1 MGRPRTPTNIL
12 KLKGAEKV
20 NPGRFKD
27 RGDEPQPKKGQG
39 EPPAWLSPRGRRQYR
54 KLSKITAAMDV
65 LTVSDHAA
73 LALLCD
79 AWDDYWKAG
88 EAVDKHGVTLE
99 VETREGTAL
108 VKANPAVAMKAD
120 AWRRVQSG
128 MSKFGLDPSSRA
140 NLSVTT
146 PEKDNPFDT
155 DPLPKTRMVFHKGE
169 MVEKTFD

>member
-1 MGRPRTPTNIL
+1 
-12 KLKGAEKV
+12 
-20 NPGRFKD
+20 
-27 RGDEPQPKKGQG
+27 
-39 EPPAWLSPRGRRQYR
+39 
-54 KLSKITAAMDV
+54 
-65 LTVSDHAA
+65 LTISDHAA

-88 EAVDKHGVTLE
+88 EAAEKHGLTIGVQ
-99 VETREGTAL
+99 TREGTAL

-128 MSKFGLDPSSRA
+128 LSKFGLDPSSRA

-146 PEKDNPFDT
+146 PEKKNPFDV

-169 MVEKTFD
+169 LVVRFYKHREADQSQKEHHQPGQARV